1 MLRFYGLT
9 RVVCD
14 VYLTLAQGQ
23 MDDDGGLGLDA
34 PDSNVMDEI
43 VTFVAKAK
51 ADGQKSGFTVKLSAA
66 KQSNLF
72 DTMLMG
78 GT

>member
-1 MLRFYGLT
+1 MVLRFALD
-9 RVVCD
+9 VC
-14 VYLTLAQGQ
+14 VTHAQEQ

-34 PDSNVMDEI
+34 PESNVMDEI
-43 VTFVAKAK
+43 VTFVAKSK
-51 ADGQKSGFTVKLSAA
+51 ADGKKSGFTIKLSAA

-78 GT
+78 GS